1 MLQAPRSRPARRLD
15 LSLLGAVLV
24 TLVAAACG
32 VEVGDAGGGGSSSDW
47 YYHWSCNGD
56 PECLALGPGQPNQAS
71 GTLNEGPVQV
81 NCTQLLTFASKFWN
95 IPPATNSCDHDPSGT
110 NGTPPPA
117 PTFQSITVT
126 PANPSLPLGT
136 TRQMTATGHY
146 SDGSTKDLTTQVTW
160 SKGVLGV
167 ITLTSDGLVTAVAT
181 GTNTVS
187 ALLGSIS
194 GSTTVRV
201 TAAVIQSL
209 TVEPAAATVQVGLT
223 QQFTATAHWS
233 DGSATDVTALTPGVT
248 SWRVGNGSSPVATLG
263 LAGLV
268 TGAAP
273 GVTTVTVG
281 YQGKSATADL
291 TVIAATLET
300 IAVSPAT
307 ASIAKGLTQ
316 QFEAIGS
323 YSNGQQVDLTGQVT
337 WASLAAG
344 VATVAADGLAT
355 GVGPGTATIS
365 ASLDAIAGSAELAV
379 TAPVLQSIA
388 IAPRTPVLVAG
399 MTLSLSAT
407 GTYSDSS
414 TQDLTGSATWSSAT
428 LSAATVTVNGLVT
441 AVDPGTSVVRAASG
455 AISDSITVTV
465 LQPGA
470 QWTPQASGSAFDLTG
485 VAWSGTTFVA
495 VGTSGTILSSADG
508 TTWTSR
514 TSNTVNGFTA
524 VTWSGS
530 MFVAVGV
537 GATVLTSPDGIT
549 WTPHDTGV
557 SGDLLTVARLGSLVV
572 AGGTQA
578 KLFISTNG
586 TTWAASSLPAPALD
600 VRALTW
606 DGTSYVAVGFTQ
618 FDGAFCKSLDP
629 ASTWTCNVTIRYLGV
644 APLPGSF
651 LGIGQFA
658 SILATTDGSGFGFV
672 AAPFQGP
679 TGYAIAASPLGAF
692 AAVADAGGI
701 ATSPDGN
708 TWTPRISGTTR
719 SLFAL
724 TWAGSRLVVVGA
736 GGTILVSP

>member
-1 MLQAPRSRPARRLD
+1 MDQAPRSRPARWLVI
-15 LSLLGAVLV
+15 SLLLTLG
-24 TLVAAACG
+24 LVAACG
-32 VEVGDAGGGGSSSDW
+32 GAGGTGGGSDDW
-47 YYHWSCNGD
+47 YYHWNCNSD
-56 PECLALGPGQPNQAS
+56 ADCLTTNPTGQSS
-71 GTLNEGPVQV
+71 GTLDEGPVQV
-81 NCTQLLTFASKFWN
+81 NCTQLLTFAAHFWGAA
-95 IPPATNSCDHDPSGT
+95 ATNSCDHDPSGT
-110 NGTPPPA
+110 NGSPPA
-117 PTFQSITVT
+117 APTLQSITVT

-136 TRQMTATGHY
+136 TLQLTATGHY
-146 SDGSTKDLTTQVTW
+146 SDGSTKDLTAQVTW

-167 ITLTSDGLVTAVAT
+167 ITLSPGGLVTAVAV

-187 ALLGSIS
+187 ALLGNVS
-194 GSTTVRV
+194 GSTGVRV
-201 TAAVIQSL
+201 IAAVVQSL
-209 TVEPAAATVQVGLT
+209 TVAPPTATVQVSLT

-233 DGSATDVTALTPGVT
+233 DGSTTDVTASA
-248 SWRVGNGSSPVATLG
+248 SWRVGTGSSPIATVAAG
-263 LAGLV
+263 GLV
-268 TGAAP
+268 TAASPGA
-273 GVTTVTVG
+273 TTVAAV
-281 YQGKSATADL
+281 YQNRSASADL
-291 TVIAATLET
+291 TVIAATLQT
-300 IAVSPAT
+300 ISVSPAT
-307 ASIAKGLTQ
+307 ASISKGLTQ
-316 QFEAIGS
+316 PFQASGS
-323 YSNGQQVDLTGQVT
+323 YSNGQALDLTSQVT
-337 WASLAAG
+337 WTSSATG
-344 VATVAADGLAT
+344 VATVAASGVAT
-355 GVGPGTATIS
+355 GVGVGTTSMSAT
-365 ASLDAIAGSAELAV
+365 LDTVSGSALLSV

-388 IAPRTPVLVAG
+388 VAPRNPPLVAG
-399 MTLSLSAT
+399 MTVQLSAT
-407 GTYSDSS
+407 GSYSDGS
-414 TQDLTGSATWSSAT
+414 TQDLTASATWSSGT
-428 LSAATVTVNGLVT
+428 LAAATVSTSGLVT
-441 AVDPGTSVVRAASG
+441 AVAPGTSLVGAASG
-455 AISDSITVTV
+455 TVFDSTTLTV

-470 QWTPQASGSAFDLTG
+470 QWTQHASGTAADLTG

-508 TTWTSR
+508 TTWTQR
-514 TSNTVNGFTA
+514 TSNTVNGLTA

-530 MFVAVGV
+530 LFVAVGA

-549 WTPHDTGV
+549 WTPHNTGV

-644 APLPGSF
+644 APVPGRF
-651 LGIGQFA
+651 LALGQFA
-658 SILATTDGSGFGFV
+658 SILTTTDGSGFSVV

-679 TGYAIAASPLGAF
+679 TGYAIAASPFGAF

-719 SLFAL
+719 SLFAV

-736 GGTILVSP
+736 QGTIVVSP